1 MAKKSVRLIDVKL
14 VSPDGEEK
22 IVKVDAERQLEELQA
37 LVKGYIEVVPCTEVG
52 LIMIVNEEGKLQNLP
67 LNIPA
72 TKLME
77 YKGCDFICG
86 NAVLVDANDF
96 N

>member
-1 MAKKSVRLIDVKL
+1 MSKKSVRLIDVKL
-14 VSPDGEEK
+14 IPPDGEEK
-22 IVKVDAERQLEELQA
+22 IIKIDSDSQLEELQA
-37 LVKGYIEVVPCTEVG
+37 LVKGYIEIVPCTENG
-52 LIMIVNEEGKLQNLP
+52 CIMIVNEEGKLQNLP

-77 YKGCDFICG
+77 HKGCDFICG
-86 NAVLVDANDF
+86 TAILVDASDF

>member
-1 MAKKSVRLIDVKL
+1 
-14 VSPDGEEK
+14 
-22 IVKVDAERQLEELQA
+22 
-37 LVKGYIEVVPCTEVG
+37 
-52 LIMIVNEEGKLQNLP
+52 MIVNEEGKLQNLP

-77 YKGCDFICG
+77 HKGCDFICG